1 MLKGFMTM
9 CFLNRAL
16 SDRVKWLALLF
27 AWVFQ
32 FFSLNILAQ
41 EISGSGIIP
50 KPALELKRSGSFAI
64 QKTTRLHISGSDHLS
79 TAFFDQYLKDV
90 SGFTLL
96 RSNRPVPKG
105 INVMVDTHLKL
116 KSEGYL
122 LDVSQNGITVKAID
136 EKGLFYGLQS
146 LVQLIRKK
154 NKIIT
159 VPAYHIQDE
168 PRFAYR
174 GMHLDVARHLFS
186 VQSIKKWLDLL
197 ALYKINT
204 FHWHLTDDQGWRIK
218 IKKYPLLQSV
228 SAYRD
233 ETLIGHK
240 RADPHRFD
248 GKRYGGYYTQEEVK
262 DIVAYAS
269 ARQIT
274 TIPEIE
280 MPGHAQAVLAAYPQL
295 GCSGGPYQTATY
307 WGVFEDV
314 FCAGNEETFQ
324 FLEDVL
330 DEVIPLFPSAYIHIG
345 GDECLK
351 NRWHNCSKCQKRI
364 KAEQL
369 KDEHEL
375 QAYFIARIERYLNAK
390 GKKIIGWD
398 EILEGGLAPDATVM
412 SWRGLEGG
420 IAAARLKHDV
430 IMTPEKFLYLDYY
443 QSFNKTEQIAAGGYL
458 PLKKVYGYEP
468 MPAELNPEEQQYI
481 KGVQANVWSEYLSD
495 ASKAEY
501 MIFPRVIALAET
513 AWSLKENKLYA
524 DFLARLMANRRFL
537 KKLNYSIA
545 FYDVTGASINEAK
558 AFALST
564 DLPNAEI
571 RYTLNNEKPGLSSM
585 KYSRPIPITQSATVK
600 ARLFRAGKPV
610 GKMFEQVIVKS
621 MATGKKVT
629 LTHSG
634 QGNYNIDAQCLTNG
648 ILGSYLYNNGEWL
661 GLSGGDFE
669 AVVDLGEEKTI
680 CEVGINTLNYQ
691 WQKMHPP
698 KLLLIE
704 VSTDQQ
710 VYTEV
715 SRQTVFS
722 VEGINMALHKI
733 NPVKARY
740 LRIKASNIGIIP
752 DGFYGAGT
760 KAWLLLDEIIVN

>member
-1 MLKGFMTM
+1 MLKGFTTM

-27 AWVFQ
+27 ALGIQ
-32 FFSLNILAQ
+32 FFSGNILAQ
-41 EISGSGIIP
+41 GYSGSGIIP
-50 KPALELKRSGSFAI
+50 KPALELKRLGSFAI

-79 TAFFDQYLKDV
+79 TAFFDQYLKDI

-105 INVMVDTHLKL
+105 INLMVDTQLNL

-122 LDVSQNGITVKAID
+122 LDVSQQNVTIKAID

-154 NKIIT
+154 GRIIT

-197 ALYKINT
+197 AFYKINT
-204 FHWHLTDDQGWRIK
+204 FHWHLTDDQGWRIE

-228 SAYRD
+228 SAYRN

-240 RADPHRFD
+240 RADPHHFD

-295 GCSGGPYQTATY
+295 GCTGGPYQTATY

-314 FCAGNEETFQ
+314 FCAGNEETFH
-324 FLEDVL
+324 FLEGVL

-345 GDECLK
+345 GDECPK
-351 NRWHNCSKCQKRI
+351 NRWHNCPKCQKRI

-443 QSFNKTEQIAAGGYL
+443 QSLNKTEQTAAGGYL
-458 PLKKVYGYEP
+458 PLKKVYDYEP
-468 MPAELNPEEQQYI
+468 MPAELNSEEQQYI

-501 MIFPRVIALAET
+501 MIFPRLIALAET
-513 AWSLKENKLYA
+513 AWSRKENKLYT

-537 KKLNYSIA
+537 KKLNYSTA
-545 FYDVTGASINEAK
+545 FYDITGASVNDAK

-564 DLPNAEI
+564 DLPNDEI
-571 RYTLNNEKPGLSSM
+571 RYTLNDKKPDLGST
-585 KYSRPIPITQSATVK
+585 KYSGPIPITQSVRIK
-600 ARLFRAGKPV
+600 AQLFRAGKPV
-610 GKMFEQVIVKS
+610 GKMFEQVIIKS
-621 MATGKKVT
+621 MATDKKVT

-634 QGNYNIDAQCLTNG
+634 QGNYNIDAQRLTNG
-648 ILGSYLYNNGEWL
+648 IRGSYLYNNGEWL

-680 CEVGINTLNYQ
+680 RAVGINTLNYQ

-710 VYTEV
+710 VYTQV

-733 NPVKARY
+733 NLAKARY
-740 LRIKASNIGIIP
+740 VRIKASNIGTIP

-760 KAWLLLDEIIVN
+760 KAWLMLDEIIVN

>member
-1 MLKGFMTM
+1 MVKGFMM
-9 CFLNRAL
+9 MYLLNQFLL
-16 SDRVKWLALLF
+16 DRIKCVALLF
-27 AWVFQ
+27 ALVVQ
-32 FFSLNILAQ
+32 FFPAEVLAQ
-41 EISGSGIIP
+41 GHRGSGIIP
-50 KPALELKRSGSFAI
+50 KPAVEIKQTGSFII
-64 QKTTRLHISGSDHLS
+64 QKTTRLHISGSAKLS
-79 TAFFDQYLKDV
+79 TSFFDQYLQDL
-90 SGFTLL
+90 SGFTLS
-96 RSNRPVPKG
+96 RSHKPAAKG
-105 INVMVDTHLKL
+105 INLMVDARLKL

-122 LDVSQNGITVKAID
+122 LDVSRKGITIKAID

-146 LVQLIRKK
+146 LVQLIRKNGK
-154 NKIIT
+154 VT
-159 VPAYHIQDE
+159 SVPAYRIQDE

-186 VQSIKKWLDLL
+186 VQSIKKWLDML
-197 ALYKINT
+197 AFYKINT
-204 FHWHLTDDQGWRIK
+204 FHWHLTDDQGWRIE
-218 IKKYPLLQSV
+218 IKQYPLLQSF
-228 SAYRD
+228 SAYRK

-240 RADPHRFD
+240 RTNPHRFD
-248 GKRYGGYYTQEEVK
+248 GKRYGGYYTQEEIK

-280 MPGHAQAVLAAYPQL
+280 MPGHAQAVLAAYPNL
-295 GCSGGPYQTATY
+295 GCTGGPYQTATY
-307 WGVFEDV
+307 WGVFDDV
-314 FCAGNEETFQ
+314 FCAGNEETFH
-324 FLEDVL
+324 FLEGVL

-345 GDECLK
+345 GDECPK
-351 NRWHNCSKCQKRI
+351 NRWHNCPKCQKRI
-364 KAEQL
+364 KVEKL
-369 KDEHEL
+369 NDEHEL
-375 QAYFIARIERYLNAK
+375 QAYFIARMERYLNAK

-420 IAAARLKHDV
+420 IAAAKLKHDV

-443 QSFNKTEQIAAGGYL
+443 QSLYKTEQTAAGGYL
-458 PLKKVYGYEP
+458 PLKKVYDYEP
-468 MPAELNPEEQQYI
+468 MPAELNAEEQQYI

-501 MIFPRVIALAET
+501 MIFPRVIALAEI
-513 AWSLKENKLYA
+513 AWSRQENKLYP
-524 DFLARLMANRRFL
+524 DFLARLMANERFL
-537 KKLNYSIA
+537 KHLNYSTA
-545 FYDVTGASINEAK
+545 FYDITGESVNDAK

-571 RYTLNNEKPGLSSM
+571 RYTLNDKKPGLSST
-585 KYSRPIPITQSATVK
+585 KYSGPIRIMQSARIK
-600 ARLFRAGKPV
+600 AQLFKAGKPV
-610 GKMFEQVIVKS
+610 GKMFEQAMVKN

-629 LTHSG
+629 LAHSG
-634 QGNYNIDAQCLTNG
+634 QGNYNIDAQRLTNG
-648 ILGSYLYNNGEWL
+648 IQGSYLYNNGEWL

-669 AVVDLGEEKTI
+669 ALVDLGEEKTI
-680 CEVGINTLNYQ
+680 REVGINTLNYQ

-710 VYTEV
+710 VYKEV

-722 VEGINMALHKI
+722 VEGINAALHKI
-733 NPVKARY
+733 TPIKARY
-740 LRIKASNIGIIP
+740 IRIKASNIGVIP

-760 KAWLLLDEIIVN
+760 KAWLMLDEIIVN

>member
-1 MLKGFMTM
+1 MLKGFMTT

-27 AWVFQ
+27 ALGIQ
-32 FFSLNILAQ
+32 FFSGNILAQ
-41 EISGSGIIP
+41 GYSGSGIIP

-79 TAFFDQYLKDV
+79 TAFFDQYLKDL

-105 INVMVDTHLKL
+105 INLMVDTHLKL

-122 LDVSQNGITVKAID
+122 LYVSQNGITVKAID

-146 LVQLIRKK
+146 LVQLIREK

-197 ALYKINT
+197 AFYKINT
-204 FHWHLTDDQGWRIK
+204 FHWHLTDDQGWRIE

-262 DIVAYAS
+262 DIVAYAN

-295 GCSGGPYQTATY
+295 GCTGGPYQTATY

-314 FCAGNEETFQ
+314 FCAGNEETFH
-324 FLEDVL
+324 FLEGVL

-345 GDECLK
+345 GDECPK
-351 NRWHNCSKCQKRI
+351 NRWHNCPKCQKRI

-443 QSFNKTEQIAAGGYL
+443 QSLNKTEQTAAGGYL
-458 PLKKVYGYEP
+458 PLKKVYDYEP

-513 AWSLKENKLYA
+513 AWSRKENKLYA

-537 KKLNYSIA
+537 KKLNYSTA
-545 FYDVTGASINEAK
+545 FYDITGASVNDAK
-558 AFALST
+558 AFALNT
-564 DLPNAEI
+564 DLPNDEI
-571 RYTLNNEKPGLSSM
+571 RYTLNDKKPDLGGT
-585 KYSRPIPITQSATVK
+585 KYSGPIPITQSVRIK
-600 ARLFRAGKPV
+600 AQLFRAAKPV
-610 GKMFEQVIVKS
+610 GNMFEQVIVKS

-634 QGNYNIDAQCLTNG
+634 QGNYNIDAQRLTNG
-648 ILGSYLYNNGEWL
+648 IRGSYLYNNGEWL

-680 CEVGINTLNYQ
+680 REVGINTLNYQ

-733 NPVKARY
+733 NPAKARY
-740 LRIKASNIGIIP
+740 VRIKASNIGIIP
-752 DGFYGAGT
+752 NGFYGAGT
-760 KAWLLLDEIIVN
+760 KAWLMLDEIIVN

>member
-1 MLKGFMTM
+1 MLKGFMTT

-27 AWVFQ
+27 ALGIQ
-32 FFSLNILAQ
+32 FFSGNILAQ
-41 EISGSGIIP
+41 GYSGSGIIP
-50 KPALELKRSGSFAI
+50 KPTLELKRSGSFAI

-79 TAFFDQYLKDV
+79 TAFFDQYLKDL

-105 INVMVDTHLKL
+105 INLMVDTHLKL

-122 LDVSQNGITVKAID
+122 LDVSQNGITIKAID

-154 NKIIT
+154 NKIIA

-174 GMHLDVARHLFS
+174 GIHLDVARHLFS

-197 ALYKINT
+197 AFYKINT
-204 FHWHLTDDQGWRIK
+204 FHWHLTDDQGWRIE

-269 ARQIT
+269 ARRIT

-295 GCSGGPYQTATY
+295 GCTGGPYQTATY

-314 FCAGNEETFQ
+314 FCAGNEETFH

-345 GDECLK
+345 GDECPK
-351 NRWHNCSKCQKRI
+351 NRWHNCPKCQKRI

-443 QSFNKTEQIAAGGYL
+443 QSLNKTEQTAAGGYL
-458 PLKKVYGYEP
+458 PLKKVYDYEP

-513 AWSLKENKLYA
+513 AWSRKENKLYA

-537 KKLNYSIA
+537 KKLNYSTA
-545 FYDVTGASINEAK
+545 FYDITGASVNDAK
-558 AFALST
+558 AFALNT
-564 DLPNAEI
+564 DLSNDEI
-571 RYTLNNEKPGLSSM
+571 RYTLNDKKPDLGST
-585 KYSRPIPITQSATVK
+585 KYSSPIPITQSVRIK
-600 ARLFRAGKPV
+600 AQLFRAGKPV
-610 GKMFEQVIVKS
+610 GNMFEQVIVKS
-621 MATGKKVT
+621 MAAGKKVT

-634 QGNYNIDAQCLTNG
+634 QGNYNIDAQRLTNG
-648 ILGSYLYNNGEWL
+648 IRGSYLYNNGEWL
-661 GLSGGDFE
+661 GLSSGDFE

-680 CEVGINTLNYQ
+680 SEVGINTLNYQ

-715 SRQTVFS
+715 SRQTIFS

-733 NPVKARY
+733 NPAKARY
-740 LRIKASNIGIIP
+740 VRIKASNIGIIP

-760 KAWLLLDEIIVN
+760 KAWLMLDEIIVN